1 MKCLWHCWTAV
12 SKIGRLTKQ
21 AFLTAEFGHLQTI
34 MRINQ
39 VRYLSVD
46 TSMAW
51 STIFNWKPC
60 LYQSLVVMKSQAFA
74 EPYSSSPGH
83 DSCGQAMIKSD
94 KVHPD
99 DCGDAHQWGERL
111 VEE

>member
-1 MKCLWHCWTAV
+1 MSLALLDAV

-46 TSMAW
+46 TSMA
-51 STIFNWKPC
+51 
-60 LYQSLVVMKSQAFA
+60 
-74 EPYSSSPGH
+74 
-83 DSCGQAMIKSD
+83 
-94 KVHPD
+94 
-99 DCGDAHQWGERL
+99 
-111 VEE
+111 